1 MKPNPDI
8 LFRMAN
14 DIGTFFISE
23 TNPDEAARS
32 VLNHIRR
39 YWDPRMR
46 AQIVKQFQVSAAGL
60 DDHVRAAIE
69 LLARGES

>member
-8 LFRMAN
+8 LIRMAN
-14 DIGTFFISE
+14 DIGAFFAGA
-23 TNPDEAARS
+23 NPDEAAQS

-46 AQIVKQFQVSAAGL
+46 AQIVKQYQAGAAGL
-60 DDHVRAAIE
+60 DGHVRAAIE
-69 LLARGES
+69 LLAREKS